1 MNVSATLEPKRDFP
15 REKWFSEYVAK
26 RKGNP
31 ETAEHLNKSLK
42 AEWFIAH
49 DSGGP
54 AHCGRLDS
62 GQCVTTGLAALE
74 IFSVED
80 EFNARKK
87 ELGITAEESENGAEK

>member
-15 REKWFSEYVAK
+15 REKWFADYAK
-26 RKGNP
+26 RQKDAPKIPDHKNESP
-31 ETAEHLNKSLK
+31 K

-49 DSGGP
+49 DPGGP

-62 GQCVTTGLAALE
+62 GQCVATGLAALE

-87 ELGITAEESENGAEK
+87 ELAITTEENENGAEK